1 MSKEEWWLLKYFWWN
16 SYYTPKC
23 VAPGIGIRPPHLNLG
38 PQWCQSV
45 RHLAGWHVSP
55 TPPPPPPPPLKW
67 KSMEDR
73 LYYNS
78 RFAWCPQVS
87 SAPSWTWLIAFVRD
101 AILKLKWFYNW
112 PLIFTYVLFDA
123 FWIVWHSLNDCFS
136 VWLALY
142 FVSLFVCT
150 RVCIRIVCVWLLATA
165 HTMNAL
171 SGCQP
176 HRKVLVRIF
185 LPPLAWN
192 LFMTWSRK
200 LTACSSSTNIFH
212 LFEGRTAQSSYH
224 ISAWALPHTHLTI
237 FWHRVGFKSLSLFSS
252 SRKVPF

>member
-45 RHLAGWHVSP
+45 RHMAGWHVSP
-55 TPPPPPPPPLKW
+55 TPPFPLKW
-67 KSMEDR
+67 KSMEDG

-185 LPPLAWN
+185 LPPPCMELIYDVVE
-192 LFMTWSRK
+192 K
-200 LTACSSSTNIFH
+200 IDC
-212 LFEGRTAQSSYH
+212 LFELDQYIPSIWGLHSAIFLSYFCLSSASYLLDNILTQSR
-224 ISAWALPHTHLTI
+224 L
-237 FWHRVGFKSLSLFSS
+237 
-252 SRKVPF
+252 